1 MGGRARVILWTAIII
16 SMVALAV
23 SARTVMSSRTA
34 PQPAARPPI
43 DIWMVITGQGGI
55 GGPSSHHLYDPQMMV
70 VRRGDTVRMRVMNQS
85 LWSHGI
91 EIVGLDVR
99 TKPLAGGQADE
110 VTFTPDRP
118 GIFEYRCYIPYDPKT
133 GACSPD
139 HEKMIGHIIVLDS
152 PAR

>member
-1 MGGRARVILWTAIII
+1 MQGRARIVFWAAVIVALA
-16 SMVALAV
+16 ALAV
-23 SARTVMSSRTA
+23 SARTLVSPGRT
-34 PQPAARPPI
+34 PPPAARAPI
-43 DIWMVITGQGGI
+43 DVWMLITGRGGI
-55 GGPSSHHLYDPQMMV
+55 GGSSSHHLYDPQMMV

-91 EIVGLDVR
+91 EIVGLGVR
-99 TKPLAGGQADE
+99 TKPLAGGEADE

-118 GIFEYRCYIPYDPKT
+118 GIFEYRCYIPYDPKS

-139 HEKMIGHIIVLDS
+139 HDKMIGHLVVLDA

>member
-1 MGGRARVILWTAIII
+1 MDGRGRVILWAAVLV
-16 SMVALAV
+16 SLAAVAV
-23 SARTVMSSRTA
+23 SARTLMVPGRTPSPARA
-34 PQPAARPPI
+34 PL
-43 DIWMVITGQGGI
+43 DIWMVITGRGGI
-55 GGPSSHHLYDPQMMV
+55 GGPSSSHLFDPQMMV

-91 EIVGLDVR
+91 EIVGFGVR
-99 TKPLAGGQADE
+99 TKPLAGGEADE
-110 VTFTPDRP
+110 VTFTPDRA

-139 HEKMIGHIIVLDS
+139 HDKMIGHIVVLDP

>member
-1 MGGRARVILWTAIII
+1 MNARGSVILWAAVIV
-16 SMVALAV
+16 SLAALAV
-23 SARTVMSSRTA
+23 SARTLMAPGRT
-34 PQPAARPPI
+34 PPVPARSPL
-43 DIWMVITGQGGI
+43 DIWMVITGRGGI
-55 GGPSSHHLYDPQMMV
+55 GGPSSSHLFDPQMMV

-91 EIVGLDVR
+91 EIVGLGVR
-99 TKPLAGGQADE
+99 TKPLAGGEADE
-110 VTFTPDRP
+110 VTFTPDRS

-139 HEKMIGHIIVLDS
+139 HDKMIGHIVVLDP